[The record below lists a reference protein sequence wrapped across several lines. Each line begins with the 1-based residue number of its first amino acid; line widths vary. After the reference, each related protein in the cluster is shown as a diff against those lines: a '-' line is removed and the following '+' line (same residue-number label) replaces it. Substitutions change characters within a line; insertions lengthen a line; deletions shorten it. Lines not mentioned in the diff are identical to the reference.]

1 MANPQP
7 NSQKFDYMEKG
18 VALLNNGDPQQA
30 LIVFTQ
36 ALTIDS
42 NDALA
47 HYNAGVASQT
57 LQDDHQAISCYRQ
70 AIRLVPDFNQAYHNM
85 AQAYANQNQLQMA
98 VNAYLQALRIDSG
111 DFKSAFNLSLLYR
124 KLGNDRAA
132 ISACQLSINAKPDF
146 AEAFS
151 TLGLIYCD
159 QGRFDTAL
167 VCLEQA
173 LLIKPDLPQAHLNM
187 GVVYQKCGQYERGLA
202 SYGKALT
209 CDPAYAPARWL
220 SLLSLPMLYDSPS
233 QIDQYRRRFTLNMDQ
248 LVNNTRLATDAQ
260 RQYALKG
267 IRSTTNFYLQYQ
279 GGNDLNL
286 QTTYGQFVHR
296 VMAANYPQWTATRPM
311 PPRHATDRIRIGYV
325 SSFMCHHTVGTF
337 LSGWVENH
345 DNSVFEIHCYHVG
358 RKVDSLTEH
367 FENISHRFHFF
378 CGDVET
384 AARQIDDDRL
394 HILVYADIG
403 MDPNTLQLAALHL
416 APVQCKGWG
425 HPVTT
430 GLPTVDYYLSSDL
443 MEPPQADQYYSENL
457 VRLPNLALCYRKP
470 QLPEHPKT
478 RRELGIPS
486 NRFVYLSTQ
495 SIFKYLPQHDD
506 LFVHIARQVPNAVFV
521 FISNQ
526 SAFATERFRHRLRA
540 AFDEHDLEADHF
552 CRFVPQL
559 NFSDFLSLNMA
570 ADVLLDTLEWSG
582 GKTTL
587 EALSCSVPV
596 VASPGRFMRGRH
608 AYAMLKRIGLPETIG
623 PDKAGY
629 IRIAVRLAHDP
640 AFYADVKSKIR
651 TGRHKLYDD
660 HEFIHQLEDFYT
672 SVVEKHQHSSDN
684 KKLLF
689 I

>member
-1 MANPQP
+1 MATPQP
-7 NSQKFDYMEKG
+7 NSQKFDSMEQG
-18 VALLNNGDPQQA
+18 VTLLNDGDPQRALKAFFQA
-30 LIVFTQ
+30 LD
-36 ALTIDS
+36 IDP
-42 NDALA
+42 NNGLA
-47 HYNAGVASQT
+47 HYNAGVAFQT
-57 LQDDHQAISCYRQ
+57 LQDDHQAITCYRQ
-70 AIRLVPDFNQAYHNM
+70 AIRLVPNFNQAYHNM
-85 AQAYANQNQLQMA
+85 AQAYANQNHLQMA
-98 VNAYLQALRIDSG
+98 VNAYHQALQLDPD

-124 KLGNDRAA
+124 KMGNDRAA
-132 ISACQLSINAKPDF
+132 ISASQLAIKAKPDF

-159 QGRFDTAL
+159 HGRFDTAL

-173 LLIKPDLPQAHLNM
+173 LMIKPDLPQAHLNM

-202 SYGKALT
+202 CYGKAQA

-220 SLLSLPMLYDSPS
+220 SLLSLPMLYDSPAH
-233 QIDQYRRRFTLNMDQ
+233 IDQYRRRFTLNMDR

-260 RQYALKG
+260 KQYALKG

-279 GGNDLNL
+279 GGNDLDL
-286 QTTYGQFVHR
+286 QRRYGRFVHR
-296 VMAANYPQWTATRPM
+296 VMAANYPQWTETRSM
-311 PPRHATDRIRIGYV
+311 PPYNASDKIRIGYV

-345 DNSVFEIHCYHVG
+345 DSSTFEIHCYHVG
-358 RKVDSLTEH
+358 RKVDALTDH
-367 FENISHRFHFF
+367 FKTISHRFHFF
-378 CGDVET
+378 CGDVEA
-384 AARQIDDDRL
+384 AARQICNDRL
-394 HILVYADIG
+394 HILVFSDIG
-403 MDPNTLQLAALHL
+403 MDPNTLQLAALRL

-443 MEPPQADQYYSENL
+443 MEPPQADRHYSECL

-478 RRELGIPS
+478 RRDLGIPT
-486 NRFVYLSTQ
+486 NRFVYLSPQ

-521 FISNQ
+521 FIGNQ
-526 SAFATERFRHRLRA
+526 SAFATERFRRRLRA
-540 AFDEHDLEADHF
+540 AFDRYDLEADRF
-552 CRFVPQL
+552 CLFVPQL

-596 VASPGRFMRGRH
+596 VTSPGRFMRGRH

-623 PDKAGY
+623 SDKTGY
-629 IRIAVRLAHDP
+629 IRIAVRLARDP
-640 AFYADVKSKIR
+640 SFYADVKSKLR
-651 TGRHKLYDD
+651 AGCHKLYDD
-660 HEFIHQLEDFYT
+660 LEFMDQLEIFYK
-672 SVVEKHQHSSDN
+672 SVVENHQP
-684 KKLLF
+684 
-689 I
+689 